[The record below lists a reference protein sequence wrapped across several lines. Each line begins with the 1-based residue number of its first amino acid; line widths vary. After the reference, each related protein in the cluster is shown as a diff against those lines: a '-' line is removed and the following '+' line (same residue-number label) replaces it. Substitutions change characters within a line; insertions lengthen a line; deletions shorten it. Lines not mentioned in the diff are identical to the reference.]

1 MGWSVIIAMVVAL
14 IAIDWWR
21 RRSWRKWDEVA
32 SKEDNSLAGAM
43 ERSKRH
49 ASR

>member
-1 MGWSVIIAMVVAL
+1 MGWVVIFTGAAAL
-14 IAIDWWR
+14 VAIDWWR
-21 RRSWRKWDEVA
+21 RRNLRRWHDAA

-43 ERSKRH
+43 ERSRRH